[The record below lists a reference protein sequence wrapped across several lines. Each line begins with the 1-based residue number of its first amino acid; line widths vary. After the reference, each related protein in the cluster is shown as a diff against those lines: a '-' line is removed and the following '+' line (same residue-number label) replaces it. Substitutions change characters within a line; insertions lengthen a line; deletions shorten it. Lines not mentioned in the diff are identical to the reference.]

1 MIFAGVITTG
11 DLISY
16 MLFALQVGCCAFI
29 SFFCS
34 TFVPASVA

>member
-16 MLFALQVGCCAFI
+16 MLFALQVNLLPRETQA
-29 SFFCS
+29 
-34 TFVPASVA
+34 

>member
-16 MLFALQVGCCAFI
+16 MLFALQVYLSWE
-29 SFFCS
+29 SFS
-34 TFVPASVA
+34 SVNRR

>member
-16 MLFALQVGCCAFI
+16 MLFALQVKCYLAALVQ
-29 SFFCS
+29 
-34 TFVPASVA
+34 TE